1 MGRYCTYMHV
11 SISGSRR
18 PRRSQAERRAESR
31 AALLAAAAQ
40 GLSRYG
46 YGDLNL
52 AQVAAEAGYTRGA
65 LYHLFADKEDLA
77 LAVVAWVWEGWQE
90 QVAPLADAQD
100 EPLDALVALARGHVA
115 YCRDGRAR
123 VMMTLRVEFAEREH
137 PVGEAVS
144 RIAATLRRRL
154 ERLILHA
161 RRAGTIPPGPPA
173 RVLAGACLAA
183 VDGLTIGL
191 AGRTRH
197 DEALA
202 ERMVLGLVR
211 ERLGRSPNPRRG
223 RRTWTSRAS
232 TS

>member
-1 MGRYCTYMHV
+1 MHV
-11 SISGSRR
+11 SISDSRR

-202 ERMVLGLVR
+202 ERVVLGLVR
-211 ERLGRSPNPRRG
+211 GG
-223 RRTWTSRAS
+223 
-232 TS
+232 